1 MTPPSS
7 STTSAVAKQV
17 NGRTRNARRRSIAR
31 PGWRDV
37 LDTLA
42 TIALLSATLP
52 LLLALSLIPRGR
64 RDRQR

>member
-7 STTSAVAKQV
+7 STTSAVARQV
-17 NGRTRNARRRSIAR
+17 NGRTRNARRPSIGR

-52 LLLALSLIPRGR
+52 LLLALSLIPRGH